1 MFSSPAYAQTIGSA
15 PGATGF
21 AAYSGFIPIV
31 LMVVIFYFLLIR
43 PQQARAKQHKA
54 MIEGA
59 KKGDVV
65 ITGGGLVGR
74 VIKVN
79 GDEVE
84 VDGLSLEVLSMSGR
98 RVRRMRIQRKREHEE
113 DEHRRIAV
121 SE

>member
-15 PGATGF
+15 PGASGF

-54 MIEGA
+54 MIEAA

-74 VIKVN
+74 VTKVD

-84 VDGLSLEVLSMSGR
+84 IELAANV
-98 RVRRMRIQRKREHEE
+98 RVRAIKSTLTEVRGTSKPAN
-113 DEHRRIAV
+113 D
-121 SE
+121 

>member
-1 MFSSPAYAQTIGSA
+1 MFITPAFAQSA
-15 PGATGF
+15 TDTATGF
-21 AAYSGFIPIV
+21 GSGLEMIILFVP
-31 LMVVIFYFLLIR
+31 LMVVWYFLLIR

-74 VIKVN
+74 VIKVD

-84 VDGLSLEVLSMSGR
+84 VELAPSV
-98 RVRRMRIQRKREHEE
+98 RVRAIKSTLTEVRGTTKPAN
-113 DEHRRIAV
+113 D
-121 SE
+121 